1 MRGLRIQILLAL
13 GALLVLA
20 FVPLYGALA
29 ASSQAAFEQT
39 REDAARSLG
48 RAIAAHVADHDDP
61 ATIAG
66 ILQSHI
72 GTGGAIAVAVYGNGG
87 RRAEAGDV
95 RELGNMLTPT
105 PPFGEGASV
114 SEGVYGRVLDVTV
127 PKGQLAVVAR
137 VRLDDAR
144 GTTSGLLRLVA
155 LYTLIFGIALL
166 TFAYFVLTRLIV
178 KPIEAIGG
186 AADRVARG
194 AADLEVPR
202 VGAAELIDLGES
214 LRRMT
219 LQLKGKEEALE
230 RKVVELSKTTSN
242 LSAARTQ
249 LEGSDRLASVGRL
262 AAGVAHEIGNPIT
275 AMMGMQDL
283 LLEGGLEPAM
293 ERDFVA
299 RMRRET
305 ERVHTIVR
313 DLLDF
318 SRAQKEGE
326 EPGSVALA
334 AQSTVDLVNPQK
346 GMREVALDTKIA
358 PDLPQVSLSTP
369 RLTQVLLN
377 LVLNARDALA
387 QTSEPRIRIEASAQD
402 ALVEIAVVDNGP
414 GIPIENAE
422 KVFQPFFTTKDVG
435 EGTGLGLSVC
445 RGLVEAVRG
454 SIQVDPAH
462 TSGTRIV
469 ISLPRAHSS

>member
-1 MRGLRIQILLAL
+1 MKGLRLQILLAL

-39 REDAARSLG
+39 REDSARSLG
-48 RAIAAHVADHDDP
+48 RAIAAHVADHEDP
-61 ATIAG
+61 ATLAG
-66 ILQSHI
+66 ILQSHV
-72 GTGGAIAVAVYGNGG
+72 GSGGAIAVVVYGQDA
-87 RRAEAGDV
+87 RRAAAGDV
-95 RELGNMLTPT
+95 RELEHMIAPT
-105 PPFGEGASV
+105 LPFGESASV
-114 SEGVYGRVLDVTV
+114 SDGVYGRVLDVTV

-144 GTTSGLLRLVA
+144 GITSGLLRLVA
-155 LYTLIFGIALL
+155 LYTLIFAIALL

-194 AADLEVPR
+194 AADLDVPR

-230 RKVVELSKTTSN
+230 RKVAELSKTTNN
-242 LSAARTQ
+242 LSEARTQ

-293 ERDFVA
+293 EKDFVA

-318 SRAQKEGE
+318 SRAQKDGE
-326 EPGSVALA
+326 EPGSVATA
-334 AQSTVDLVNPQK
+334 AQSTVDLVKPQK
-346 GMREVALDTKIA
+346 GMRDVTLEMQIA
-358 PDLPQVSLSTP
+358 EDLPQVSLSTP

-387 QTSEPRIRIEASAQD
+387 QTSAPRIRIEASVRD
-402 ALVEIAVVDNGP
+402 AEVEIAVVDNGP
-414 GIPIENAE
+414 GIAE
-422 KVFQPFFTTKDVG
+422 TIADKIFQPFFTTKDVG

-445 RGLVEAVRG
+445 RGLIEAVRG
-454 SIQVDPAH
+454 SIRVDPQYSA
-462 TSGTRIV
+462 GARIV
-469 ISLPRAHSS
+469 ITLPRA